1 MAICSDGRRRLGE
14 EMVFGVFV
22 RKVRWKLD
30 VDDEISRIYQKVATI
45 RDHKGLS
52 LYLNDIK
59 DKISSKAVAS
69 TILAACSDINTQGG
83 WKGDRYGSAFLIE
96 LEKTLS
102 A

>member
-1 MAICSDGRRRLGE
+1 MLMMRFRESIRRLLQ
-14 EMVFGVFV
+14 FG
-22 RKVRWKLD
+22 
-30 VDDEISRIYQKVATI
+30 TI
-45 RDHKGLS
+45 KGLS

-59 DKISSKAVAS
+59 DKISSKEVAS